1 MRRSLSEEGRSLSE
15 EIFTTEAQTTPS
27 QEEAR
32 KLGFLGSGTPALGLK
47 IVLEL
52 VGPEFAAVGRTDIP
66 FEFEDDS
73 PERAPERISET

>member
-1 MRRSLSEEGRSLSE
+1 VKKFSPQRHRRHQVKKRQGNWGFQGRE
-15 EIFTTEAQTTPS
+15 RPPF
-27 QEEAR
+27 
-32 KLGFLGSGTPALGLK
+32 GLK